1 MPLFTPLIYFRC
13 IIKLVLSPPPSPIPD
28 IQQSFITLTMI
39 YVIDEL
45 WGLRNYALHNGANLA
60 FKVQQENLGK
70 STRVLPSL
78 TAELQNP
85 KQLHNLCGTP
95 PPHGWIEVNSDAA
108 TATSSTA
115 TAAVARNSTGMVVM
129 VNSHVVVQNASLE
142 GWSQVIF
149 ESDSKEC
156 IDPLSSNLPS
166 VWTISN
172 VISNISTLVESFNRF
187 SFSWVRRSGNSAAHV
202 AAKLSLN
209 SGMSLSFNNDKLP

>member
-1 MPLFTPLIYFRC
+1 MH
-13 IIKLVLSPPPSPIPD
+13 S
-28 IQQSFITLTMI
+28 
-39 YVIDEL
+39 E
-45 WGLRNYALHNGANLA
+45 
-60 FKVQQENLGK
+60 VQQENLVK

-78 TAELQNP
+78 TADLHNP
-85 KQLHNLCGTP
+85 KQLHNPCWTL
-95 PPHGWIEVNSDAA
+95 PPHGWIKVNSDAA

-115 TAAVARNSTGMVVM
+115 IAAVARNSTGMVVM

-156 IDPLSSNLPS
+156 IDPLPSNLPS
-166 VWTISN
+166 DWTISN

-209 SGMSLSFNNDKLP
+209 SSISLSFNNDKLPSALSKSVCLADSHLVPLSF

>member
-1 MPLFTPLIYFRC
+1 MGFLERC
-13 IIKLVLSPPPSPIPD
+13 STQWGP
-28 IQQSFITLTMI
+28 TL
-39 YVIDEL
+39 
-45 WGLRNYALHNGANLA
+45 HS
-60 FKVQQENLGK
+60 KVQQENLGK

-78 TAELQNP
+78 TADLQNP
-85 KQLHNLCGTP
+85 KQLHNPSWTP

-115 TAAVARNSTGMVVM
+115 IAAVARNSTGMVVM

-142 GWSQVIF
+142 GWFQVIF

-156 IDPLSSNLPS
+156 IYPLSSNLPS
-166 VWTISN
+166 DWTISN

-187 SFSWVRRSGNSAAHV
+187 SFSWIRRSGNSAAHA

-209 SGMSLSFNNDKLP
+209 SSKSLRFNNDKLPSALYKSVCLADSHLVPLSF